1 MIKLREIRKSRGLTM
16 AELGK
21 MVGITESAIGLYEK
35 GRRKPDFEMLLK
47 LGEALDCSVDSILGN
62 NYSLD
67 NEEEQ
72 LLFYFRQLNNL
83 GKRQLLKQ
91 AKNFSEDSDLVEKSN
106 ADTVV
111 SA

>member
-1 MIKLREIRKSRGLTM
+1 M

-21 MVGITESAIGLYEK
+21 MVDKTESAIGLYEK
-35 GRRKPDFEMLLK
+35 GRRKPDFETLLK

-72 LLFYFRQLNNL
+72 LLFFFRQLNNL
-83 GKRQLLKQ
+83 GKRQLLNL
-91 AKNFSEDSDLVEKSN
+91 AKNFSEDSDLVEKN
-106 ADTVV
+106 NTDTTV
-111 SA
+111 SV

>member
-1 MIKLREIRKSRGLTM
+1 M

-21 MVGITESAIGLYEK
+21 MVDKTESAIGLYEK
-35 GRRKPDFEMLLK
+35 GRRKPDFETLLK

-72 LLFYFRQLNNL
+72 LLFFFRQLNNL
-83 GKRQLLKQ
+83 GKRQLLNL
-91 AKNFSEDSDLVEKSN
+91 AKNFSEDSDLVEKN
-106 ADTVV
+106 NTDTTV

>member
-1 MIKLREIRKSRGLTM
+1 M

-21 MVGITESAIGLYEK
+21 MVDKTESAIGLYEK
-35 GRRKPDFEMLLK
+35 GRRKPDFETLLK

-62 NYSLD
+62 NYSLN

-72 LLFYFRQLNNL
+72 LLFFFRQLNNL
-83 GKRQLLKQ
+83 GKRQLLNL
-91 AKNFSEDSDLVEKSN
+91 ARNFSEDSDLVEKN
-106 ADTVV
+106 NTDTTV